1 VSVRAA
7 LPRYESD
14 PEQLRRTFSY
24 FPSGVVALVAE
35 IDGEPRGM
43 VASAFT
49 VGVSAEPPLV
59 SCAIAVTS
67 TTWPLLRTAPTIG
80 ISVLAADQASLA
92 GQIASPDRAQR
103 FANVPLRDT
112 GSSAQFIAGAPV
124 WLECTLHSEFP
135 AGDHTI
141 ALLEIRGLGADP
153 DLQPLVFH
161 GSSFRQLVLAQRD
174 HARVS

>member
-80 ISVLAADQASLA
+80 ISVLAADQ
-92 GQIASPDRAQR
+92 
-103 FANVPLRDT
+103 
-112 GSSAQFIAGAPV
+112 
-124 WLECTLHSEFP
+124 
-135 AGDHTI
+135 
-141 ALLEIRGLGADP
+141 

-161 GSSFRQLVLAQRD
+161 GSSFRRLVLAQRD